1 MNTFD
6 AMGHAQLQAAEGNR
20 QLASALARWVGT
32 LANRVLF
39 ALGRHIPATKTSR

>member
-6 AMGHAQLQAAEGNR
+6 AMAHAQLQAAEGNR
-20 QLASALARWVGT
+20 QLASALARWIGT

-39 ALGRHIPATKTSR
+39 NLGRHFPSSKTSR